1 MPSINDNQPKLARIY
16 DSVSDTWNPL
26 MGVPSP
32 HSHNLS
38 SGSAVGIADVRITNP
53 QDGDILVY
61 DGTIQKWVNQQP

>member
-1 MPSINDNQPKLARIY
+1 MPTIDDSEPKLARIY
-16 DSVSDTWNPL
+16 DSVTDTWKPL

-38 SGSAVGIADVRITNP
+38 SGEDVGVADVEITDP

-61 DGTIQKWVNQQP
+61 DAATGKWKNQQP